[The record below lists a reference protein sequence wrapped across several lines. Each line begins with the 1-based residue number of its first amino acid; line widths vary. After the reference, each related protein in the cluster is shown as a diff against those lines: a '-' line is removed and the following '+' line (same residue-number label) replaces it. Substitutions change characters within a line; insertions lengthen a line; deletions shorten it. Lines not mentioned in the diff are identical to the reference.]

1 MKTVPAGFSTVN
13 TKKKKPMVSTRNK
26 LVLWTGEKHSGKTT
40 RAAKLVEIARGEG
53 FNIAGL
59 LAPSLYRDGELLG
72 FDAIDLQNETRAPLA
87 KCNTDAGKTERF
99 TFLPEGLKL
108 GNAALSAKAAKSA
121 ELVIVDEFGPLELNG
136 RGWRENVDSLL
147 ASSSALILLVVR
159 QELADAVRRVYTDF
173 SCRNL
178 AAVEPESI
186 DKVIGILRDCHPSQR
201 ETI

>member
-87 KCNTDAGKTERF
+87 KRNTDTGKTIRF

-108 GNAALSAKAAKSA
+108 GNAALRQR
-121 ELVIVDEFGPLELNG
+121 PLNPP
-136 RGWRENVDSLL
+136 
-147 ASSSALILLVVR
+147 ILLLLTSSGLWSWMAGAGVR
-159 QELADAVRRVYTDF
+159 M
-173 SCRNL
+173 
-178 AAVEPESI
+178 
-186 DKVIGILRDCHPSQR
+186 
-201 ETI
+201 